1 MFLGEPASFWGN
13 LRRSAGVERFIA
25 ARIQRIRPMPKKI
38 GRPAPGGELLMLA
51 IVLLMNALVAFPLI
65 RAIAR

>member
-1 MFLGEPASFWGN
+1 
-13 LRRSAGVERFIA
+13 
-25 ARIQRIRPMPKKI
+25 MPKKI
-38 GRPAPGGELLMLA
+38 GRPAPGGEPLMLA